1 MVSVG
6 IDLAET
12 QPHQVC
18 LMRDDVVVQEM
29 RVPNTAIGLRRLLQA
44 IQAEEMAAEAVV
56 IAVER
61 PDGPFVD
68 GLVGA
73 GYTVYAINPKA
84 IERYRDRVALG
95 GTKTD
100 RLDARCLAGIVRTDR
115 AAYRPLVPESA
126 RTRELRLV
134 TRDLAELEKTQTMLA
149 HQLRAALL
157 ASFPAAVAAFR
168 DLTAPSTLGF
178 LRTYPTR
185 EAARAASEDELAAV
199 LKRHGYSSPGRKLPV
214 LRQALAQ
221 EPLPVDPAVV
231 QAKQLLITTLA
242 ETLLTL
248 HQQIRTYDQ
257 RLKELF
263 SDHPDRAI
271 FLSLRGAGLR
281 LAARMAAE
289 FGEDRTRFGN
299 ARAVAAYAG
308 VAPVTRQSGKSHV
321 VHFRRAC
328 CKPFREV
335 LHQFAFCSLQ
345 WNDWAWAYYQAKR
358 RQGKPHAETLRCLAM
373 IWLRI
378 LYAMWR
384 DRTLY
389 DVEQFL
395 VASGRQTA
403 AAPVA

>member
-1 MVSVG
+1 MLYVG

-18 LMRDDVVVQEM
+18 LMRDNAVVQEM
-29 RVPNTAIGLRRLLQA
+29 RVPNTATGLRRLLQA
-44 IQAEEMAAEAVV
+44 IEAEEPAAEAVV
-56 IAVER
+56 VAVER
-61 PDGPFVD
+61 PDSAFVD
-68 GLVGA
+68 GLAGA
-73 GYTVYAINPKA
+73 DYTVYAINPKA

-100 RLDARCLAGIVRTDR
+100 RLDARCLAGVVRTDR

-185 EAARAASEDELAAV
+185 DAARAAPDAELVAV
-199 LKRHGYSSPGRKLPV
+199 LKHHGYSSPGRKVPAI
-214 LRQALAQ
+214 RAALAQ

-231 QAKQLLITTLA
+231 QAKRLLITTLA

-248 HQQIRTYDQ
+248 YRQIRAYDQ

-289 FGEDRTRFGN
+289 FGEDRTRFGS

-328 CKPFREV
+328 CKPFREA

-345 WNDWAWAYYQAKR
+345 WNDWAGAYYQSKR

-389 DVEQFL
+389 DAAQFL
-395 VASGRQTA
+395 HASGRQTEA
-403 AAPVA
+403 VPVA